1 MNTPASSLRL
11 AHRMAYLLGGL
22 LCFGTPGVISI
33 LVLLRMVPPG
43 TQPVTGSVQQVGY
56 LLTGLVF
63 LSAAW
68 VWWRRGRALAAFPS
82 APEVA
87 RPGLVMR
94 ETLVFAGALETS
106 SLCGL
111 VYWLLVGQQA
121 LRHVWGFILL
131 TPLLFLVLV
140 PRYDHWHQ
148 GLTDAH
154 PGIG

>member
-1 MNTPASSLRL
+1 MNASAGSLRL
-11 AHRMAYLLGGL
+11 AHRTAYVLGAL
-22 LCFGTPGVISI
+22 LCLGTPGLISI
-33 LVLLRMVPPG
+33 LVLLRVVPPG

-82 APEVA
+82 ASEAA
-87 RPGLVMR
+87 RPGIVMR
-94 ETLVFAGALETS
+94 ETVLFAGALETS

-111 VYWLLVGQQA
+111 VYWLLVGPQA

-140 PRYDHWHQ
+140 PRYDHWQQ
-148 GLTDAH
+148 GLADAH